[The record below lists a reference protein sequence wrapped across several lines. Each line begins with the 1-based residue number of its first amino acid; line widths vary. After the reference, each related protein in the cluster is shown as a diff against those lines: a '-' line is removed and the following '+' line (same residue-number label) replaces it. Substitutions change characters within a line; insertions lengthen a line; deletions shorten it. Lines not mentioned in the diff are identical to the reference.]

1 MGRKVK
7 EGRRNVLL
15 SLDTETVAIA
25 DSIASVLNTSR
36 SEIVKLAIL
45 TFNKDKKQL
54 VDLSKKIELIREIVR
69 K

>member
-1 MGRKVK
+1 MGRKAK
-7 EGRRNVLL
+7 EGRQNVML
-15 SLDTETVAIA
+15 SLDTDTVAIA

-54 VDLSKKIELIREIVR
+54 VDLSKKIELIRDIVR